1 MECPDGFLPDVSD
14 SHWGGVGNMANSH
27 WGGVGDGN
35 WGWMGHGHWDSNL
48 GLDSLAVL
56 LGDLLDNLVTVN
68 SLLEVAL
75 GDWDGLG
82 DSLGRVDANL
92 LGHLT
97 AVRLDCGVAGSHG
110 SWGVHNCRSSMG
122 NNSWGGSMGHVWG
135 SNAVSQK
142 TGSGSPG
149 LGLGLGLSASLPLDD
164 AVDRSMWAST
174 DLGGD
179 LLALLLESD
188 GLLLDVLG
196 VAHLLSLRNTVL
208 SLDFLKSE
216 GALWSGYGVLG
227 CGHSNM
233 SHSEA
238 VASVVGISV
247 SIGGRGSVGHSSGNA
262 RISDKLVHGDL
273 DIVVTSHEE
282 LSS

>member
-1 MECPDGFLPDVSD
+1 
-14 SHWGGVGNMANSH
+14 MANSH
-27 WGGVGDGN
+27 RGGVGHGN
-35 WGWMGHGHWDSNL
+35 WGGMGHGNWDSNL

-75 GDWDGLG
+75 GDWDSLG

-110 SWGVHNCRSSMG
+110 SWGVNNCGSRVG
-122 NNSWGGSMGHVWG
+122 NDSWGGSVGHVRG

-142 TGSGSPG
+142 TSSGSP
-149 LGLGLGLSASLPLDD
+149 GLGLGLSASLPLDD

-174 DLGGD
+174 DLGGH
-179 LLALLLESD
+179 LLALLLERD
-188 GLLLDVLG
+188 RLLLDVLG

-208 SLDFLKSE
+208 SLNFLKSE
-216 GALWSGYGVLG
+216 GALGSGYGVLG

-247 SIGGRGSVGHSSGNA
+247 SIGVRGSVGHSSGNA

-273 DIVVTSHEE
+273 DIIVTSHEE

>member
-1 MECPDGFLPDVSD
+1 MSGGNVSD

-27 WGGVGDGN
+27 RGVVGDGN
-35 WGWMGHGHWDSNL
+35 WGGMGHGNWDSNL

-97 AVRLDCGVAGSHG
+97 AVRLDGGVTGSHG
-110 SWGVHNCRSSMG
+110 SWG
-122 NNSWGGSMGHVWG
+122 GSVGHVWS

-142 TGSGSPG
+142 TSSGSPG
-149 LGLGLGLSASLPLDD
+149 LGLSLSASLPLDD
-164 AVDRSMWAST
+164 AVNRSMWTST

-208 SLDFLKSE
+208 SLNFLKSE
-216 GALWSGYGVLG
+216 GALGSGYGVLG
-227 CGHSNM
+227 RGHSNM